1 MSGGLFA
8 GLGSVIDNFLNV
20 FVTTVSSSIATA
32 ITPLVLSGLTIWIMM
47 YGYAVMRNE
56 VSEPIGVFAKNVL
69 KFGLIM
75 GFALSGGLYQSE
87 IIGSVN
93 AFQDGLVSLVT
104 QPTGITS
111 VAGKN
116 IYQVLDG
123 LLEKGRDMAL
133 VIIGA
138 GMSKLP
144 MGGYLDLLAGVLVF
158 AANTVLLLVCGGFV
172 VITKVAMAFVLG
184 VGPMFIACLAF
195 PPVAKFFDAWAG
207 MVLNYVFLVVIL
219 AFAIGLSISVSDS
232 YMQNMM
238 TSMSMVDAP
247 NPLIDAFGLI
257 ALHGTLLILI
267 YQAPHIA
274 SGLAGGSS
282 LSGGGLGNLA
292 QSAVVGKLASAG
304 KFSGGGKGG
313 SGGGGGAVGNAS
325 PGAGGG
331 GGSRSNAAPSSSANT
346 RPGGGRMPAYRRAT
360 MDNLTNKG
368 K

>member
-1 MSGGLFA
+1 MSGGLFV
-8 GLGSVIDNFLNV
+8 GLGGVIDNFLNV
-20 FVTTVSSSIATA
+20 FVSTVSSNIATA
-32 ITPLVLSGLTIWIMM
+32 ITPIVITGLTIWTIL
-47 YGYAVMRNE
+47 YGYAVMRHE
-56 VSEPIGVFAKNVL
+56 VSEPIGVFARNLL

-75 GFALSGGLYQSE
+75 GFALGGGIYQSE

-104 QPTGITS
+104 QPTSITS
-111 VAGKN
+111 VAGDN

-123 LLEKGRDMAL
+123 LLEKGSDLAL

-144 MGGYLDLLAGVLVF
+144 MGGYLDLLAGVLIF

-195 PPVAKFFDAWAG
+195 PPVAKFFDAWVGA
-207 MVLNYVFLVVIL
+207 VLNYVFLVVIL
-219 AFAIGLSISVSDS
+219 AFAIGLSISVSDT
-232 YMQNMM
+232 YIQNMLASAQASA
-238 TSMSMVDAP
+238 T

-257 ALHGTLLILI
+257 ALYGTLLVLI

-282 LSGGGLGNLA
+282 LSGGGLGNLM
-292 QSAVVGKLASAG
+292 QSAVVGKLAAAG
-304 KFSGGGKGG
+304 RLGRGQGGG
-313 SGGGGGAVGNAS
+313 SSAGGGAVGNAGNDGTRTN
-325 PGAGGG
+325 PTGGN
-331 GGSRSNAAPSSSANT
+331 SRIGTPASGKS
-346 RPGGGRMPAYRRAT
+346 RQPAYRRAT
-360 MDNLTNKG
+360 MDNLQNRNR
-368 K
+368 

>member
-1 MSGGLFA
+1 MSGGLFS
-8 GLGSVIDNFLNV
+8 GLGSSIDSFLNV

-56 VSEPIGVFAKNVL
+56 VSDPIGVFGKNVL
-69 KFGLIM
+69 KFSLIM

-104 QPTGITS
+104 QPSGITS
-111 VAGKN
+111 VSGNN

-123 LLEKGRDMAL
+123 LLEKGNDLAL
-133 VIIGA
+133 VMIGA
-138 GMSKLP
+138 GMSKFP
-144 MGGYLDLLAGVLVF
+144 MGGYLDLLAGVLVL
-158 AANTVLLLVCGGFV
+158 AANIVLLLVCGGFV
-172 VITKVAMAFVLG
+172 LITKVAMAFVLG

-207 MVLNYVFLVVIL
+207 MVLNYVFLIVIL
-219 AFAIGLSISVSDS
+219 AFAIGLSISVSDT
-232 YMQNMM
+232 YMQNMLVSAQASA
-238 TSMSMVDAP
+238 TNS
-247 NPLIDAFGLI
+247 LIDAFSLI
-257 ALHGTLLILI
+257 ALYGTLIILI
-267 YQAPHIA
+267 YQAPHLA

-282 LSGGGLGNLA
+282 LSGVGLGNLA

-304 KFSGGGKGG
+304 KFSGGG
-313 SGGGGGAVGNAS
+313 SGGGSVGNAS
-325 PGAGGG
+325 SGAGGG
-331 GGSRSNAAPSSSANT
+331 STAAPSSSSNSA
-346 RPGGGRMPAYRRAT
+346 PGGRKPAYRRAT
-360 MDNLTNKG
+360 MDNLANKG